1 MIVRIS
7 KAKLFS
13 ALLPALLLSTF
24 VNAQKLPNIQ
34 KSGLRAPANIKIDG
48 KAPDWGNSLQ
58 AYNHAIQASYAL
70 ANDDNKLYLIVSS
83 NRKEIINKMIN
94 GGVSLIVNKVRKS
107 ATGGASVTFPVFNAD
122 NAPVISLN
130 SMFDIKPGTPNADRK
145 MDSLVKASNS
155 TLSDKD
161 KFIRLSGVQD
171 DIDTLISV
179 YNKNGIKAYSAFD
192 NNKTYTL
199 EMSVDLKVL
208 GLSVNNASPFN
219 YSIRFNELKLDYV
232 PGVDITRNTEG
243 VITRANVVDVK
254 MANSFM
260 SVLNTTDCWGTYT
273 LVK

>member
-1 MIVRIS
+1 MNVSIS
-7 KAKLFS
+7 NCKLFCT
-13 ALLPALLLSTF
+13 LLPALLLSSF
-24 VNAQKLPNIQ
+24 VDAQKLPNLQ

-48 KAPDWGNSLQ
+48 KVADWGNGLQ

-83 NRKEIINKMIN
+83 NHKEVINKMIN

-107 ATGGASVTFPVFNAD
+107 AVGGASVTFPVFDAD
-122 NAPVISLN
+122 NAPIISLN
-130 SMFDIKPGTPNADRK
+130 TLFDIKPGTPNADKK

-155 TLSDKD
+155 ILNNKD
-161 KFIRLSGVQD
+161 KYIRLNGVQD

-179 YNKNGIKAYSAFD
+179 YNKNGIKAYSAF
-192 NNKTYTL
+192 NNKKTYTL
-199 EMSVDLKVL
+199 EMSVDLKIL
-208 GLSVNNASPFN
+208 GLSISGKAPFN
-219 YSIRFNELKLDYV
+219 YGIRFNELKLDYV

-243 VITRANVVDVK
+243 VITRMNVVDVK

-273 LVK
+273 LVR